1 MAKADPADPS
11 SSSPESLA
19 SGIRGLL
26 HDGVQLLRVRLE
38 LLSVEAREHAYDA
51 MELLWLGVAA
61 VILLGLG
68 LGFLAVLIT
77 VLLWDSHRAL
87 ALALFAAVFL
97 TLGGVALVA
106 ARRVW
111 QRDRQW
117 FEASLKE
124 LRQDEQRAR
133 P

>member
-1 MAKADPADPS
+1 MAKADPADS

-19 SGIRGLL
+19 SGIRGWL

-38 LLSVEAREHAYDA
+38 LLSVEAREHALDV

-77 VLLWDSHRAL
+77 VLLWDSHRTL
-87 ALALFAAVFL
+87 ALALFTAVFL

-106 ARRVW
+106 ASRVW
-111 QRDRQW
+111 RRDRQW
-117 FEASLKE
+117 FQSSLKE
-124 LRQDEQRAR
+124 LHQDEQRAH

>member
-1 MAKADPADPS
+1 MAKADPADPNS
-11 SSSPESLA
+11 SQESLA
-19 SGIRGLL
+19 SGIRGWL

-38 LLSVEAREHAYDA
+38 LLSVEAREHAFDVLE
-51 MELLWLGVAA
+51 MMWLGLAA
-61 VILLGLG
+61 VLLLGLG
-68 LGFLAVLIT
+68 LGFLAVLFT
-77 VLLWDSHRAL
+77 VLLWDSHRTL
-87 ALALFAAVFL
+87 ALALFSGFFL

-111 QRDRQW
+111 QRDRRW

-124 LRQDEQRAR
+124 LQLDEQRVR

>member
-1 MAKADPADPS
+1 MAKADPADPNS
-11 SSSPESLA
+11 SQESLA
-19 SGIRGLL
+19 SGIRGWL

-38 LLSVEAREHAYDA
+38 LISVEAREHALDVLE
-51 MELLWLGVAA
+51 MMWLGLAA
-61 VILLGLG
+61 VLLLGLG
-68 LGFLAVLIT
+68 LGFLAVLLT
-77 VLLWDSHRAL
+77 VLLWDSHRTL
-87 ALALFAAVFL
+87 ALALFAGVFL

-111 QRDRQW
+111 QRDRRW

-124 LRQDEQRAR
+124 LHHDEQRVR

>member
-1 MAKADPADPS
+1 MAKADPADTNS
-11 SSSPESLA
+11 SQESLA
-19 SGIRGLL
+19 SGIRGWL

-38 LLSVEAREHAYDA
+38 LLSVEAREHAFDVLE
-51 MELLWLGVAA
+51 MMCLGLAA
-61 VILLGLG
+61 VLLLGLG
-68 LGFLAVLIT
+68 LGFLAVLLT
-77 VLLWDSHRAL
+77 VLLWDSHRTL
-87 ALALFAAVFL
+87 ALALFAGVFL

-111 QRDRQW
+111 QRDRRW

-124 LRQDEQRAR
+124 LHLDEQRVR